1 MTAFSGRN
9 WRDDDWRQLSRGA
22 QALYMQLLS
31 QKEVDCAVSPL
42 WSLNGQRMSDV
53 PEMNHG
59 DAERMYDF
67 MVLFGANP
75 VPWQYEL
82 LRRFEQ
88 QSIDEKFRRYVTEWT
103 TND

>member
-1 MTAFSGRN
+1 
-9 WRDDDWRQLSRGA
+9 
-22 QALYMQLLS
+22 
-31 QKEVDCAVSPL
+31 
-42 WSLNGQRMSDV
+42 MSDV

>member
-1 MTAFSGRN
+1 MTC
-9 WRDDDWRQLSRGA
+9 
-22 QALYMQLLS
+22 
-31 QKEVDCAVSPL
+31 VPVSPL